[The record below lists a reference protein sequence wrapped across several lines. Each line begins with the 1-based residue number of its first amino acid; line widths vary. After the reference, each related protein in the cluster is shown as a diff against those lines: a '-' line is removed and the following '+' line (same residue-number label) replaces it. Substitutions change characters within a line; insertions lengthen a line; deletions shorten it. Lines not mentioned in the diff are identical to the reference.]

1 MRNIMVA
8 TDGSDGA
15 NRAINVA
22 AELAK
27 AVNGTLLIVTVA
39 RALSAEEK
47 QFIRTG
53 VDVAADPA
61 EALAQETLYDAERR
75 VRQAGITSTKTN
87 LVWGNPTQAII
98 ETIRREKVDAIV
110 VGRRGHGRLS
120 GLLLGSVS
128 QKLCSVAPCVV
139 IVVP

>member
-15 NRAINVA
+15 NRAVNIAV
-22 AELAK
+22 ELAK
-27 AVNGTLLIVTVA
+27 AVSGTLLIVTVA

-47 QFIRTG
+47 QFTRIEIDT
-53 VDVAADPA
+53 VDPA
-61 EALAQETLYDAERR
+61 GALAQGILYDAERR

-87 LVWGNPTQAII
+87 LVWGNPTEAII

-110 VGRRGHGRLS
+110 VGRRGHGQLS
-120 GLLLGSVS
+120 GLVLGSVS
-128 QKLCSVAPCVV
+128 QKLCSLAPCVV

>member
-15 NRAINVA
+15 NRTINTA

-27 AVNGTLLIVTVA
+27 AVSGTLLIVTVA

-47 QFIRTG
+47 QFTRIEEDT
-53 VDVAADPA
+53 AEPA
-61 EALAQETLYDAERR
+61 EALAQGILYDAEQR

-87 LVWGNPTQAII
+87 LVWGNPTQVII

-110 VGRRGHGRLS
+110 VRRRGHGRLS
-120 GLLLGSVS
+120 DLLLGSVS
-128 QKLCSVAPCVV
+128 QKLCSLAPCVV